1 MLTCVEV
8 SDNQTPVVWND
19 VTKGLVVTGNRIQ
32 FEWWLTFINT
42 VMKVRF
48 QKHTLRAEQ
57 HLHRIDGK
65 MKTTLCRA
73 DDHCH
78 LSSPR
83 VSSFGSTPWLKRG
96 KCAGWHSGG
105 NHRRLTTYVS
115 MGISSHLFSH
125 MYTES
130 FRVVRRFLSSSNLLV
145 SSIVSVVSCL
155 SEVVYR
161 GASSPPLP
169 PSITSICS
177 WIATECLL
185 QPVGINQHS
194 FLRLTREAIPLV
206 NVHMWHSAKMR
217 ACDGSESTLTSRQPF
232 AHDQYRVYTRLL
244 PPPPFILLEEAKRA
258 NET

>member
-1 MLTCVEV
+1 MWSGDFC
-8 SDNQTPVVWND
+8 
-19 VTKGLVVTGNRIQ
+19 
-32 FEWWLTFINT
+32 
-42 VMKVRF
+42 
-48 QKHTLRAEQ
+48 
-57 HLHRIDGK
+57 
-65 MKTTLCRA
+65 
-73 DDHCH
+73 
-78 LSSPR
+78 LS
-83 VSSFGSTPWLKRG
+83 T
-96 KCAGWHSGG
+96 
-105 NHRRLTTYVS
+105 
-115 MGISSHLFSH
+115 
-125 MYTES
+125 
-130 FRVVRRFLSSSNLLV
+130 NLLV

-244 PPPPFILLEEAKRA
+244 PPPPSFCWRRRRGRVRLSCVAHLHAGRSGLKPIQTVLYSHLILCWEERKVSDRFHAWDRRVTVACFLTQTALTHPLLLPHLRA
-258 NET
+258 SVHSPRQPLTAWK